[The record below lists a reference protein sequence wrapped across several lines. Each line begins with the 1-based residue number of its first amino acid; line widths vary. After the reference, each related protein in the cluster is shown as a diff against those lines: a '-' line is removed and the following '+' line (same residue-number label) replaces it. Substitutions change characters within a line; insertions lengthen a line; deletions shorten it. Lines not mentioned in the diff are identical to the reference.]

1 MDAVQIKMGKGPRAA
16 VVVDN
21 GKGWAG
27 NRVRAAKALCNALA
41 ERGFASAQPAGKG
54 NQAAGGK
61 LCGKAAAQAT
71 VSSREWVIYSSIQQ
85 ALLKISG

>member
-54 NQAAGGK
+54 NQAAGG
-61 LCGKAAAQAT
+61 
-71 VSSREWVIYSSIQQ
+71 
-85 ALLKISG
+85 

>member
-1 MDAVQIKMGKGPRAA
+1 MDAVQIKMGKGPWAA

-61 LCGKAAAQAT
+61 LCGKAAAQGYGFIP
-71 VSSREWVIYSSIQQ
+71 RM
-85 ALLKISG
+85 G